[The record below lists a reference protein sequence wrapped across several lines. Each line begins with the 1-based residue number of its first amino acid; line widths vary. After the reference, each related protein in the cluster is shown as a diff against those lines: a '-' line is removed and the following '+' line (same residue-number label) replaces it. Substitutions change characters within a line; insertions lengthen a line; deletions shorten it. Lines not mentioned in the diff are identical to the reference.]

1 MRGERA
7 GQPKPGKVIPTLE
20 YGSRISG
27 KLLMNDAASDAIARI
42 AGRVGFHVVGFCV
55 DH

>member
-1 MRGERA
+1 MVHESA
-7 GQPKPGKVIPTLE
+7 E
-20 YGSRISG
+20 